1 MSRGAA
7 DSIEIAEHTRGPREV
22 IVVGIPTF
30 GMVSVYFMGRLY
42 NLRMPMNRIV
52 RQVYCVGK
60 EVGDAR
66 NEIVSKALQI
76 EQDDPTMRCS
86 KILFLD
92 DDVLCHQDALL
103 KLLSHNRPIVSG
115 LYYTKSAVP
124 TPLVLHG
131 EFGGTA
137 TSWTPG
143 DLVEC
148 WAHGMGLTLVDAEVF
163 RRLRDET
170 DLGVDKHGYPA
181 WFKTTRDD
189 ALVKSDGTPAITN
202 QTEDVYFLRRA
213 ASLGYAPAV
222 DTSFE
227 TFGWH
232 FDHKTFT
239 AYPSAQ
245 WREFCAHGTVTWG
258 TGESAVTWGAAA

>member
-7 DSIEIAEHTRGPREV
+7 DGIEIVTHETGPRDV
-22 IVVGIPTF
+22 IVIGIPTF
-30 GMVSVYFMGRLY
+30 GMVHVFFMGRLY

-66 NEIVSKALQI
+66 NEIVAKALQI
-76 EQDDPTMRCS
+76 EQDSPSLRCS

-92 DDVLCHQDALL
+92 DDVLFHQDALL

-124 TPLVLHG
+124 TPLVLHSD
-131 EFGGTA
+131 FGGT
-137 TSWTPG
+137 SKDWTPG
-143 DLVEC
+143 DLIDC
-148 WAHGMGLTLVDAEVF
+148 WAHGMGLTLIDADVF

-170 DLGVDKHGYPA
+170 DLGVDAHGFPG
-181 WFKTTRDD
+181 WFKTTRDQAIVRAD
-189 ALVKSDGTPAITN
+189 GVPALAN
-202 QTEDVYFLRRA
+202 QTEDVHFLRKA
-213 ASLGYAPAV
+213 AALGYQPCV

-232 FDHKTFT
+232 FDTKAQQ
-239 AYPSAQ
+239 AYPLAQ
-245 WREFCAHGTVTWG
+245 WREFCKTGTVTWRTAEG
-258 TGESAVTWGAAA
+258 DVTWGQAA